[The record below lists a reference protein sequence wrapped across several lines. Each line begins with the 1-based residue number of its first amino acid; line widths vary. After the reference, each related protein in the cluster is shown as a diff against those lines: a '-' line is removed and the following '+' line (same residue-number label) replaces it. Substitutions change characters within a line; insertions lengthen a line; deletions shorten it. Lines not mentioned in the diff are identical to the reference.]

1 MKMRII
7 GVLAVCFLMVGCTSW
22 ERTTFV
28 SLSASHALIVQAKAD
43 YTAGTIQ
50 NTKCTA
56 TLIDDAQTA
65 QNAAVNAMVVY
76 ETAKTASN
84 QAAATLALADI
95 VPLIAQVKTIY
106 TNPSGCKLP

>member
-1 MKMRII
+1 MKKI
-7 GVLAVCFLMVGCTSW
+7 VLLAVCLLTIGCTNW
-22 ERTTFV
+22 EKDAFV
-28 SLSASHALIVQAKAD
+28 SLSASRALIVQAKAD
-43 YTAGTIQ
+43 YAAKTIP

-65 QNAAVNAMVVY
+65 QNSARDAMVVY
-76 ETAKTASN
+76 ETGKTASN

-95 VPLIAQVKTIY
+95 VPLIAEIKTVY